1 MNSDLFKSSA
11 GVVKP
16 EWIDFNGHMT
26 IARYLDAFTVG
37 INDFYDYM
45 QVGEQYRD
53 EMGHSLFAL
62 ENHSSY
68 QRELRLGDP
77 IAMTSQLLAF
87 DKNKIRYFSRLLH
100 AETMEQAAAVEMFV
114 INVDMTTRRAVNFP
128 AVTLD
133 HLGKILS
140 LHEKLPFPAEAG
152 QAITLS
158 QKK

>member
-1 MNSDLFKSSA
+1 MNSSFFESSA

-37 INDFYDYM
+37 INDFYDFM

-53 EMGHSLFAL
+53 EIGHSLFAL

-100 AETMEQAAAVEMFV
+100 RETREQAAAVEMFV

-128 AVTLD
+128 PATLD
-133 HLGKILS
+133 RLQAVLS
-140 LHEKLPFPAEAG
+140 LHEKLPFPKEAG
-152 QAITLS
+152 RAITL
-158 QKK
+158 KN

>member
-1 MNSDLFKSSA
+1 MNSEPFKSSA

-37 INDFYDYM
+37 INDFYDFM

-53 EMGHSLFAL
+53 EVGHSLFAL

-68 QRELRLGDP
+68 QRELCLGDP
-77 IAMTSQLLAF
+77 IVMTSQLLAF

-100 AETMEQAAAVEMFV
+100 GETMEQAAAVEMFV
-114 INVDMTTRRAVNFP
+114 INVDMTTRRAVNFQQS
-128 AVTLD
+128 TLNRLEEVLSF
-133 HLGKILS
+133 HQKI
-140 LHEKLPFPAEAG
+140 PFPVEAG
-152 QAITLS
+152 RAITLS
-158 QKK
+158 KTN